1 MGLVMEPLRV
11 EGLNDLAKRLK
22 GLDPEFHKALRPA
35 LNDAA
40 EIVVKIARP
49 LVPVRTGKGRK
60 SIKVSSTSKEARVAE
75 GGTSAPYMPWLD
87 YGGTVGRGRVGKS
100 GNAGF
105 VAGSTKRPFIKE
117 GRYVY
122 PAYRSQR
129 HNIVRL
135 LDKRLNAVVEAAG
148 LKVDE

>member
-49 LVPVRTGKGRK
+49 LVPVRTGKARK

-75 GGTSAPYMPWLD
+75 GGTAPYMPWLD
-87 YGGTVGRGRVGKS
+87 YGGKVGRGRDGK
-100 GNAGF
+100 GT
-105 VAGSTKRPFIKE
+105 GSVSRPFIKE
-117 GRYVY
+117 GRYLY